1 MPRRIRSE
9 LHEVPCPVAQ
19 ALLCLQALT
28 RVRPLCLQL
37 LLLPILVISG
47 STVVQEVVE
56 AQVEVEELLLE
67 DLSAAVAQL
76 SAQGGPQTQ
85 GLVATL
91 TYVGLALPRLSGCSA
106 AMLAIFM

>member
-19 ALLCLQALT
+19 ALLCFQALT
-28 RVRPLCLQL
+28 RVRPLCLTL
-37 LLLPILVISG
+37 FLMSILVLSCF
-47 STVVQEVVE
+47 TVVLEVVE

-85 GLVATL
+85 GIVAAL
-91 TYVGLALPRLSGCSA
+91 TSVGLALPRCSG
-106 AMLAIFM
+106 